1 MAYGTKMVGGV
12 SPKKAG
18 TTHLGLPVFGSVKEV
33 SLILA
38 GDLHRVDD
46 ARRPFVKCNRMPP
59 SYTFPLLPP
68 QMPLSKP
75 LRTKSD
81 SLSASPRV
89 SPRQMK
95 FVYVSYQ
102 PRNNATHVA
111 DSARQVVNAL
121 KSQSKSRLV
130 GPNCPGIINPL
141 GCKMGIQPGHIH
153 KPGRIG
159 TRHAFLGVFYGR
171 LP

>member
-1 MAYGTKMVGGV
+1 MVGGV

-33 SLILA
+33 SLILE

-46 ARRPFVKCNRMPP
+46 TRRLSVKCNRMPP
-59 SYTFPLLPP
+59 SSTSPLLPP
-68 QMPLSKP
+68 QMPLLKP

-95 FVYVSYQ
+95 FAYVSYRPQ
-102 PRNNATHVA
+102 
-111 DSARQVVNAL
+111 
-121 KSQSKSRLV
+121 
-130 GPNCPGIINPL
+130 
-141 GCKMGIQPGHIH
+141 
-153 KPGRIG
+153 
-159 TRHAFLGVFYGR
+159 
-171 LP
+171 